1 MQHGV
6 LHHLHIGKLAARR
19 SEAVH
24 IRSRLV
30 IPRIIC
36 RSKLLGRGC
45 LLQFHAAAVNVCLHA
60 VGLGRDV
67 YAQLGALHALESGE
81 IALRRMYRHRNT
93 ITNSLGL
100 DARRGKLTA
109 AICLRSAV
117 IVILRKRG
125 VPRRIYLV
133 YAQRAVDLRDV
144 VVGISHWYHR
154 TVTHK
159 QGQFPQWSLVVVYYS
174 AALVHFTREVVDPLA
189 FGQVDAVADIITL
202 VVGRRLLIYGRHEEP
217 RAIHVLVT
225 RSRTERID
233 VRPLEHHGPDH
244 RHAVHSLMGYRIGI
258 GHDLRL
264 EFQIPTIDRGSRFA
278 QSMGILFVRAP
289 PVHVELHRREGLPL
303 EVSRIDRKVTAS
315 EDAIHVGS
323 DVGLAGKTR
332 SDICRDVE
340 TYVLPLA
347 ARLVS
352 GPHTGITLR
361 AGPPVERDDKW
372 TGIAAVVRHDLR
384 NVGYAVQ
391 SERISG
397 TDPCHVGLKHTHTRI
412 TYLLDD
418 VALQQGAHLGF
429 RMQVRLRPE
438 TDLDT
443 LPAGI
448 VAQRLQVADIAVEGL
463 LLSVPGTVTV
473 VGKQPSERHVVSR
486 ITVDHR
492 TRRELIVVL
501 LAVERLLHTAVVALA
516 LLVTLAVLEE
526 YTLLILGP
534 IVPVI
539 RVQMSLIETELGQQH
554 GIARKLVIVVQKRH
568 GR

>member
-1 MQHGV
+1 
-6 LHHLHIGKLAARR
+6 
-19 SEAVH
+19 
-24 IRSRLV
+24 
-30 IPRIIC
+30 
-36 RSKLLGRGC
+36 
-45 LLQFHAAAVNVCLHA
+45 
-60 VGLGRDV
+60 
-67 YAQLGALHALESGE
+67 
-81 IALRRMYRHRNT
+81 
-93 ITNSLGL
+93 
-100 DARRGKLTA
+100 
-109 AICLRSAV
+109 
-117 IVILRKRG
+117 
-125 VPRRIYLV
+125 
-133 YAQRAVDLRDV
+133 
-144 VVGISHWYHR
+144 
-154 TVTHK
+154 
-159 QGQFPQWSLVVVYYS
+159 
-174 AALVHFTREVVDPLA
+174 
-189 FGQVDAVADIITL
+189 
-202 VVGRRLLIYGRHEEP
+202 
-217 RAIHVLVT
+217 
-225 RSRTERID
+225 
-233 VRPLEHHGPDH
+233 
-244 RHAVHSLMGYRIGI
+244 
-258 GHDLRL
+258 
-264 EFQIPTIDRGSRFA
+264 
-278 QSMGILFVRAP
+278 MGILFVRTP

-303 EVSRIDRKVTAS
+303 EVSRIDRKVAAS

-332 SDICRDVE
+332 TDICRDVE

-372 TGIAAVVRHDLR
+372 TGITAIVRHDLR

-412 TYLLDD
+412 THLLDD

-501 LAVERLLHTAVVALA
+501 LAVERLLHTAIVALA

-526 YTLLILGP
+526 YTLLILCP

-539 RVQMSLIETELGQQH
+539 RIQMSLIETELGQQH

-568 GR
+568 GRRIHHNEEIEIIRIVRQRHTSRLRGPEIISTLAEGVPHDTITSRRPIERRRRSHTAVSPAVLVLDGDNLALVRKTAVLHAAAVEILLRLLAQYDRHAAVAELYG